1 MGNLEICRQQPT
13 DQTYLEDPEVIN
25 QNQND
30 GPRPH
35 AETEEIKRP
44 EDFDKFFR
52 RYYIK
57 DEK

>member
-1 MGNLEICRQQPT
+1 MGNLETCCQPST

-25 QNQND
+25 QNQD
-30 GPRPH
+30 DRLRPH

-57 DEK
+57 GEK